1 MLKRSKRK
9 LPCVKRTKKEP
20 VLETIYEEQKLLVD
34 IDDEDDSHEVIV
46 RLMLMKSDLEM
57 FDYLISDI
65 DKQDIV
71 TFREPKG
78 SRSGLWEL
86 FQF

>member
-34 IDDEDDSHEVIV
+34 IEDEDDSHKVIV
-46 RLMLMKSDLEM
+46 RLMLCMSD
-57 FDYLISDI
+57 
-65 DKQDIV
+65 
-71 TFREPKG
+71 
-78 SRSGLWEL
+78 
-86 FQF
+86 